1 MLGKGVW
8 MRGICVE
15 RKNKEVK
22 KMKEWNVNVFG
33 DVEKKIQNSLKR
45 RTSLT

>member
-22 KMKEWNVNVFG
+22 KNERMEYNGIMLFGLVKLGWNING
-33 DVEKKIQNSLKR
+33 NY
-45 RTSLT
+45 

>member
-22 KMKEWNVNVFG
+22 KNERMECKY
-33 DVEKKIQNSLKR
+33 I
-45 RTSLT
+45 